1 MTKNYLLTLL
11 FLFSLFSLTAQNKDS
26 DIILLNEQFELK
38 SKKQIPVKIYQSADR
53 IDNFHLHED
62 LITFQIRG
70 KRNNGNMK
78 DLGVVNQYH
87 LKKDSILWK
96 MKISYKFEEILQ
108 EGSLIIHY
116 TAESN
121 KVIDHLSGEK
131 VWWVKH
137 NLISIDSLNLI
148 GFGYKS
154 EEFPSNFNFLEGVDL
169 KNGRVLWQREVNRQ
183 YGINN
188 IQQVNDSNFLI
199 ASAGLHQV
207 NIFNGEGWDYNA
219 IFGGGTSNNGVGTAV
234 AGAIMF
240 GLVGGIIFYQVAII
254 NNSIN
259 SENRSNL
266 IQDSSSIFY
275 TSKDYLAKLEKDGSP
290 IWQYILSSKDLQQ
303 SEIVKYKNHLLFIHS
318 GYIINEKNRK
328 TLRGKPY
335 LVVFDETTG
344 KKLFQ
349 SDFETGTFD
358 FISDY
363 TIKEDQLTLLLPYEV
378 VKIDLNK
385 LEVLAKVKISENYK
399 EKLQNL
405 LIDDNYIK
413 LDSMLIE
420 INEKTDS
427 NFYVSDES
435 KNIWKVKKDLESI
448 EKLSEAILYT
458 AYLKSKNYRL
468 IRSEKDAFLLDP
480 KNQVLAE
487 FPYFEK
493 AIINNGKLLI
503 SIENQLLELKLTDL
517 LTKD

>member
-11 FLFSLFSLTAQNKDS
+11 FLFSLYCLTAQNKDS
-26 DIILLNEQFELK
+26 DIILLEEQFELK

-87 LKKDSILWK
+87 LKKDSILWS

-121 KVIDHLSGEK
+121 KVLNHLSGEK

-219 IFGGGTSNNGVGTAV
+219 ILGGGGAKNGKGALIAGTL
-234 AGAIMF
+234 MF
-240 GLVGGIIFYQVAII
+240 GLVGGLIINQIVII
-254 NNSIN
+254 NNGIN

-266 IQDSSSIFY
+266 IQDNSSIFY
-275 TSKDYLAKLEKDGSP
+275 TSKDYLAKLQKDGSP
-290 IWQYILSSKDLQQ
+290 IWEYILSSKDLQK
-303 SEIVKYKNHLLFIHS
+303 SEIIKHKNQLLFIQK
-318 GYIINEKNRK
+318 GYIINANNNK
-328 TLRGKPY
+328 TSRGKPY
-335 LVVFDETTG
+335 LMVFDEATG
-344 KKLFQ
+344 EELFQ
-349 SDFETGTFD
+349 SDFKASAYD

-363 TIKEDQLTLLLPYEV
+363 SIEGDQLTLFLPF
-378 VKIDLNK
+378 KIVSLDLNK
-385 LEVLAKVKISENYK
+385 LAVLSKVEIQQTYK
-399 EKLQNL
+399 GRMENL
-405 LIDDNYIK
+405 LTNGNYIK
-413 LDSMLIE
+413 LDSILIE

-435 KNIWKVKKDLESI
+435 KNIWKVKKDLESV

-468 IRSEKDAFLLDP
+468 IRSEKDAFLLDS
-480 KNQVLAE
+480 KNQVIAE

-493 AIINNGKLLI
+493 AIINKGKLLI
-503 SIENQLLELKLTDL
+503 SIDNQLLEFKLTDL